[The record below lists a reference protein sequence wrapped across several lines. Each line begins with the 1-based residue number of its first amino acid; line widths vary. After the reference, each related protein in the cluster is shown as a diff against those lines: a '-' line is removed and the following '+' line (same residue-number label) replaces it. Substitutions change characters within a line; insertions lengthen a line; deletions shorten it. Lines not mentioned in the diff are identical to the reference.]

1 MNRYAVHAERALA
14 GTLPSRTEAL
24 ELLRTPDDDLRELLL
39 AAYEVRQRHWGRQV
53 KLCMLRNARS
63 GLCPEDCHY
72 CSQSAVSTAAIDTY
86 RLMPTDELVEGA
98 HAAVARGA
106 RRYCM
111 VTSGRGPS
119 ARDIDQLS
127 SATRAIREAYPELE
141 ICISAGIMDEAQ
153 ARELKAAGVGWV
165 NHNLNTSARF
175 HPEICTTHTY
185 GDRVGTVRAVKR
197 AGLSVCCGGIIGMGE
212 DDEDVVDLAFA
223 LRELEV
229 DSLPLNF
236 LLSIDGTP
244 LAGRGVMSP
253 TRALRALCLM
263 RFTNPASDIR
273 AAGGRERNLGD
284 WQGLVLYPANSVFVE
299 GYLTTAGL
307 ATAPTR
313 QLVEAMGFV
322 VEGEVEVVDE
332 ASAPTGPPVVP
343 APQA

>member
-1 MNRYAVHAERALA
+1 VSRYAIHAERALA
-14 GTLPSRTEAL
+14 GEAPSRSEAL
-24 ELLRTPDDDLRELLL
+24 AILQAPDEDLRDLLL
-39 AAYEVRQRHWGRQV
+39 AAFAVRERHWGRQV

-72 CSQSAVSTAAIDTY
+72 CSQSAVSETAIDTY
-86 RLMPTDELVEGA
+86 RLLPTDALVEGA

-119 ARDIDQLS
+119 ARDVDAIS
-127 SATRAIREAYPELE
+127 TATRAIRAAHPDLE
-141 ICISAGIMDEAQ
+141 ICVSLGIMDEAQ

-185 GDRVGTVRAVKR
+185 EDRVRTVQAVKR

-212 DDEDVVDLAFA
+212 RDEDVVDLAFA
-223 LRELEV
+223 LRELGV

-236 LLSIDGTP
+236 LLAIQGTP
-244 LAGRGVMSP
+244 LAAAGSVSA

-263 RFTNPASDIR
+263 RLTNPASDIR

-284 WQGLVLYPANSVFVE
+284 WQGLALYPANSVFIE
-299 GYLTTAGL
+299 GYLTTVGL

-313 QLVEAMGFV
+313 LLVESMGF
-322 VEGEVEVVDE
+322 EVEHDVEVMGGAE
-332 ASAPTGPPVVP
+332 AATHV
-343 APQA
+343 A